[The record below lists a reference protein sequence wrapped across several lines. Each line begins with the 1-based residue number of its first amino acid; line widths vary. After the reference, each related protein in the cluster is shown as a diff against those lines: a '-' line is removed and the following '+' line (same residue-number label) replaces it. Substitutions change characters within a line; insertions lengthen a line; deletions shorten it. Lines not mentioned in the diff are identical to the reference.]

1 MEQLFYLLIPLGLCL
16 FYLGIKYTIRFGR
29 AKMLYE
35 MPYVNK
41 EGTFTLERA
50 GTYGLWLSGKM
61 FTKAPIGEFGFN
73 LVDEKTGRTIPLFLS
88 IMRARVNGITHSR
101 MEFTFDASPGTYRL
115 SVTEDP
121 FVLDAVMKKV
131 GDKVI
136 KDDIDYNQFTIQIYT
151 HTSFVLRF
159 ISIWMI
165 ALGLIIAVLGGV
177 LPNTLV

>member
-1 MEQLFYLLIPLGLCL
+1 MEQLFYLLIPLGLWL
-16 FYLGIKYTIRFGR
+16 FYLGIKYTIRFGST
-29 AKMLYE
+29 KMLYE
-35 MPYVNK
+35 MPYINK
-41 EGTFTLERA
+41 EGTFMLERA

-73 LVDEKTGRTIPLFLS
+73 LVDEKTGGTIPLFLS

-101 MEFTFDASPGTYRL
+101 MELYTFDAEPGTYRL

-136 KDDIDYNQFTIQIYT
+136 KGTINYNQFTIQIYT

-165 ALGLIIAVLGGV
+165 VLGLLSAVLGGI
-177 LPNTLV
+177 LPNI

>member
-1 MEQLFYLLIPLGLCL
+1 MALLTLEWNYIPLMRVQVPIDCL
-16 FYLGIKYTIRFGR
+16 LQKI
-29 AKMLYE
+29 
-35 MPYVNK
+35 
-41 EGTFTLERA
+41 
-50 GTYGLWLSGKM
+50 
-61 FTKAPIGEFGFN
+61 
-73 LVDEKTGRTIPLFLS
+73 
-88 IMRARVNGITHSR
+88 
-101 MEFTFDASPGTYRL
+101 
-115 SVTEDP
+115 P

-136 KDDIDYNQFTIQIYT
+136 KGTINYNQFTIQIYT

>member
-16 FYLGIKYTIRFGR
+16 FYLGIKYTIRFGS
-29 AKMLYE
+29 AKMLYK
-35 MPYVNK
+35 MPYINK

-101 MEFTFDASPGTYRL
+101 MELYTFDAGPGTYRL

-136 KDDIDYNQFTIQIYT
+136 KGDIDYNQFTIQIYT
-151 HTSFVLRF
+151 HTSFILMF
-159 ISIWMI
+159 ISICGIVLGAIGVLLGI
-165 ALGLIIAVLGGV
+165 ALPQVL
-177 LPNTLV
+177 